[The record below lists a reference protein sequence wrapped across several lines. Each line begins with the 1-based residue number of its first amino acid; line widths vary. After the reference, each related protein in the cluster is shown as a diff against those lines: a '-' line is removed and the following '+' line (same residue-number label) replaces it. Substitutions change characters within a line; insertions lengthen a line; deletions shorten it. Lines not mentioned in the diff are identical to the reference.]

1 MPKRKSS
8 QRQTTRRSKR
18 KRKRVQAR
26 TPTISLKKRYELA
39 LKGPTQEELDELASK
54 GI

>member
-1 MPKRKSS
+1 MAKRQSS
-8 QRQTTRRSKR
+8 QRQTTRRTTR
-18 KRKRVQAR
+18 KRQRTRAR